1 MNVVGRSHATLI
13 KTLVGAGQT
22 AVLQLNSQGYII
34 RNVTI
39 LKEPGTSFGMS
50 LGDGKGKYQQVLAVV
65 RLDARPPPTHT
76 PSTITVD
83 NKKSRKK
90 NKEKQS

>member
-50 LGDGKGKYQQVLAVV
+50 LGDGKGRYQQVLAVV

-76 PSTITVD
+76 PYYCRQQKI
-83 NKKSRKK
+83 
-90 NKEKQS
+90 KEKK